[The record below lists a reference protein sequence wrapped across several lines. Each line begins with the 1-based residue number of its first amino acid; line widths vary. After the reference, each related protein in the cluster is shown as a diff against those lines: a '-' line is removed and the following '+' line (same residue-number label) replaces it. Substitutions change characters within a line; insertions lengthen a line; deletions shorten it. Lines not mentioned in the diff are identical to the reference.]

1 MGCFRRIGCAVA
13 LIAVCVAGWLT
24 RDRWLPM
31 VGWRSVTASGPTWE
45 PLSDAGAAR
54 ARAALAKLSQARGP
68 VFANLSGGD
77 VASYVYRE
85 LARQL
90 PASTDSVEAAV
101 IGDQL
106 HLRASVRLGELG
118 GSAVLGPFAGMFGD
132 RERVEFGGTFHL
144 VRRGLAEY
152 QIRTIRIRDFAVPA
166 AVIPRII
173 KQIGRGARP
182 EGLSPDGLP
191 LVVPDYIGDIRI
203 TNGKITLY
211 KNVGQ

>member
-1 MGCFRRIGCAVA
+1 MGCFTRIGCAVA
-13 LIAVCVAGWLT
+13 IAVLLVAGWLT
-24 RDRWLPM
+24 RDRWLPA

-45 PLSDAGAAR
+45 PLSDAGAQR
-54 ARAALAKLSQARGP
+54 ARTALTKLSQPRGP
-68 VFANLSGGD
+68 VFTNLSGAD

-85 LARQL
+85 LAKQL
-90 PASTDSVEAAV
+90 PSSTDSVEAAV

-132 RERVEFGGTFHL
+132 REKVEFGGAFHL
-144 VRRGLAEY
+144 VRKGLAEY
-152 QIRTIRIRDFAVPA
+152 QIKSIRIRDFSVPA

-173 KQIGRGARP
+173 RQIGKGARP

-191 LVVPDYIGDIRI
+191 LVVPEYIGDIRI
-203 TNGKITLY
+203 SNGKITLY